1 MTCDRNEL
9 HGILTNYINK
19 DLNHRL
25 NFELEMLKMEHKQVM
40 SDLQKSPIE
49 IIDALDK
56 CTGLIEETE
65 SFSYINVQVLLECT
79 QLKKNLYVLRLKNR
93 LPWKEQTELQESCE
107 ELKRLL

>member
-1 MTCDRNEL
+1 MKKIEKLTIWLHNMTCERSEL

-40 SDLQKSPIE
+40 SDLQKLPIE

-56 CTGLIEETE
+56 CMGLIEETE
-65 SFSYINVQVLLECT
+65 SFRI
-79 QLKKNLYVLRLKNR
+79 
-93 LPWKEQTELQESCE
+93 
-107 ELKRLL
+107 KRAWMKD